1 MNRLLQFLALCVLS
15 SSLWAQSY
23 PNKPVKL
30 IVPFPAGGPGDI
42 VARIINT
49 KLGANLGQPVVI
61 ENKVGASAIL
71 GAELVSKAAPDG
83 YTLLVANL
91 PVLSINQ
98 LEFKELPYSAEK
110 DLVPVAMVSVQPY
123 VIAIKNTI
131 PANNLPEFIALAKKD
146 PGKYTYGAQSSS
158 IYLATELFGN
168 RTGIKMT
175 HVPYKG
181 TAPAMNDLM
190 GGHIDFLLGSI
201 SAMVPVLNSGKV
213 RPLTLTAPARSDAAK
228 SVPSYTEFGLKDMTM
243 TSWVVIM
250 APAGTPQAVID
261 TLNAAINKTVDS
273 PDVIKS
279 LMQDGVM
286 PQTGTPAMAAAFIK
300 KETEQWRA
308 IAKQVGMV
316 PGGF

>member
-1 MNRLLQFLALCVLS
+1 
-15 SSLWAQSY
+15 
-23 PNKPVKL
+23 
-30 IVPFPAGGPGDI
+30 
-42 VARIINT
+42 
-49 KLGANLGQPVVI
+49 
-61 ENKVGASAIL
+61 
-71 GAELVSKAAPDG
+71 
-83 YTLLVANL
+83 
-91 PVLSINQ
+91 
-98 LEFKELPYSAEK
+98 
-110 DLVPVAMVSVQPY
+110 
-123 VIAIKNTI
+123 
-131 PANNLPEFIALAKKD
+131 
-146 PGKYTYGAQSSS
+146 
-158 IYLATELFGN
+158 LFGN

-213 RPLTLTAPARSDAAK
+213 RPLTVTATSRSDAAK

>member
-1 MNRLLQFLALCVLS
+1 MNRLLQFLVLCVLS
-15 SSLWAQSY
+15 SGLWAQSY

-49 KLGANLGQPVVI
+49 KLAANLGQPVVI

-71 GAELVSKAAPDG
+71 GAEFVSKAAPDG

-98 LEFKELPYSAEK
+98 LEFKDLPYSPEK
-110 DLVPVAMVSVQPY
+110 DLVPVGMVSVQPY
-123 VIAIKNTI
+123 VIAIKNGI
-131 PANNLPEFIALAKKD
+131 PANNLAEFIALAKKD
-146 PGKYTYGAQSSS
+146 PGKYSYGAQSSS
-158 IYLATELFGN
+158 IYLATELFN
-168 RTGIKMT
+168 TRTGIKMT

-201 SAMVPVLNSGKV
+201 SAMVPMLNSGKV
-213 RPLTLTAPARSDAAK
+213 RALTVTAPTRNDSAK
-228 SVPSYTEFGLKDMTM
+228 TIPSYTEFGIKDMTM

-250 APAGTPQAVID
+250 APAGTPQSVID

-273 PDVIKS
+273 PEVIKS

-300 KETEQWRA
+300 KETEQWKA
-308 IAKQVGMV
+308 IAKQVGMT

>member
-98 LEFKELPYSAEK
+98 LEFKELP
-110 DLVPVAMVSVQPY
+110 
-123 VIAIKNTI
+123 
-131 PANNLPEFIALAKKD
+131 
-146 PGKYTYGAQSSS
+146 
-158 IYLATELFGN
+158 
-168 RTGIKMT
+168 
-175 HVPYKG
+175 
-181 TAPAMNDLM
+181 
-190 GGHIDFLLGSI
+190 
-201 SAMVPVLNSGKV
+201 
-213 RPLTLTAPARSDAAK
+213 
-228 SVPSYTEFGLKDMTM
+228 
-243 TSWVVIM
+243 
-250 APAGTPQAVID
+250 
-261 TLNAAINKTVDS
+261 
-273 PDVIKS
+273 
-279 LMQDGVM
+279 
-286 PQTGTPAMAAAFIK
+286 
-300 KETEQWRA
+300 
-308 IAKQVGMV
+308 
-316 PGGF
+316 